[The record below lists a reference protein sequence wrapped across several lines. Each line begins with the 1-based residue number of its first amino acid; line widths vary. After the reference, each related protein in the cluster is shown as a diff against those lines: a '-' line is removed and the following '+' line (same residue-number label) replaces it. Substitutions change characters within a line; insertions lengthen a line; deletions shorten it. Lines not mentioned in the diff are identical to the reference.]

1 MAGRMINGATAL
13 AELVRSGNE
22 VGEGGAQR
30 ALPVLPALGGLLP
43 GRGLRRG
50 STVAIGAA
58 PGGLVASPALETR
71 RGFPVAEPGR
81 GFPAAE
87 PGRGLPAAESGR
99 GLPAAEPGRGR
110 RAGSGQPA
118 AGHRGPALRTGGE
131 LQAPSAVGNTSLL
144 LALLAAASEAGSWC
158 AVVGVPELGAV
169 AAAES
174 GIALERLALVPN
186 PGPEWPTVVG
196 ALIDG
201 VDVVVLAVPGQVAP
215 TVATRL
221 VARARQR
228 GCVLVPYGRWDG
240 ADVNLQVVRG
250 EWEGLGEGHG
260 QLRRRAV
267 TVVARGRGAAARPKE
282 LTLWMPA
289 AAPRPAIPPAPRP
302 VISPAPRPVISPVIS
317 PAPRPVI
324 APASQ
329 EKLAPA
335 SVVRSGGELAG
346 APGTSPVGKVGT
358 SPVGKVDAVS
368 VGKVGAASG
377 EAFEAAAAWES
388 LRAKVRLASVD
399 GETVE
404 PA

>member
-22 VGEGGAQR
+22 AGEGGAQR

-50 STVAIGAA
+50 STVAVGAVL
-58 PGGLVASPALETR
+58 GGLPGRERWSEPGRER
-71 RGFPVAEPGR
+71 WSEPGRGWRSEPGRERSSEVEQAGRAEPGR
-81 GFPAAE
+81 ERQAGAGRERQAGAGREAWQRPGAAFRPE
-87 PGRGLPAAESGR
+87 GQL
-99 GLPAAEPGRGR
+99 
-110 RAGSGQPA
+110 RAPV
-118 AGHRGPALRTGGE
+118 
-131 LQAPSAVGNTSLL
+131 AVGNTSLL

-201 VDVVVLAVPGQVAP
+201 VDVVVLAVPGPVAP
-215 TVATRL
+215 TVASRL

-250 EWEGLGEGHG
+250 QWEGLGEGHG
-260 QLRRRAV
+260 RLRRRTV

-289 AAPRPAIPPAPRP
+289 AAPRPAIPPVPQD
-302 VISPAPRPVISPVIS
+302 VV
-317 PAPRPVI
+317 
-324 APASQ
+324 APAS
-329 EKLAPA
+329 
-335 SVVRSGGELAG
+335 GEEVTRTPVEDLAG
-346 APGTSPVGKVGT
+346 ATWGKASVEDLAGATPVAASGTV
-358 SPVGKVDAVS
+358 
-368 VGKVGAASG
+368 VGAAASW
-377 EAFEAAAAWES
+377 EA
-388 LRAKVRLASVD
+388 LRGKVRLATVD
-399 GETVE
+399 GETVD